1 MQWKLFRARKKIW
14 NSIGLIYLT
23 TKQLNCFLVTLK
35 NKGSLLHL
43 WFHNGKIFVLDLDFF
58 SLFIIFLDFVNDIHI
73 KNVIKKTFVLFI
85 SVAPPLSALLLVFCL
100 PFVFS
105 QHECKLV
112 EFINDIVMI
121 SASNITMLI
130 MITFVNSGLCKS
142 TSLAD

>member
-1 MQWKLFRARKKIW
+1 M
-14 NSIGLIYLT
+14 
-23 TKQLNCFLVTLK
+23 
-35 NKGSLLHL
+35 HL

-73 KNVIKKTFVLFI
+73 NFFIKKTFVLFI
-85 SVAPPLSALLLVFCL
+85 SVAPPLSALLLVFSL

-112 EFINDIVMI
+112 EFMNDIVMI

-130 MITFVNSGLCKS
+130 MITFDNSGLCKS
-142 TSLAD
+142 TSLDD